1 MSLTSSFYQALQW
14 SDTAFPSGRYTL
26 SHGLEGLVAEGIV
39 GKRDEAA
46 LATVTEDMLRYS
58 FAPVDLAAHFR
69 TWEQD
74 SVAGIMRIDAMVH
87 AARPTFSQR
96 RGSVRVGKQMLF
108 MARELGLDDDTLRA
122 YSKAVSSPDASSRLA
137 YGHSPVVMALIH
149 RSAGL
154 DSDEAAQAEA
164 FGFVSAVASAAVRLQ
179 VADFVGAQR
188 LIRQLAPVVTEVVET
203 SRTIGTDDIGACTPL
218 LDIASARHETAAARL
233 FIT

>member
-1 MSLTSSFYQALQW
+1 MNLSFYQALQW

-26 SHGLEGLVAEGIV
+26 SHGLEGLVTEGIV
-39 GKRDEAA
+39 GKRDETA
-46 LATVTEDMLRYS
+46 LATIAEDMLRYS

-74 SVAGIMRIDAMVH
+74 SLASTMRIDAMVH
-87 AARPTFSQR
+87 AARPAFSQR
-96 RGSVRVGKQMLF
+96 RGSVRVGKQMLL
-108 MARELGLDDDTLRA
+108 MARELGLDDDALRA
-122 YSKAVSSPDASSRLA
+122 YSKAVTSRDVTNHMA
-137 YGHSPVVMALIH
+137 RGHSPVVMALIH
-149 RSAGL
+149 RAAGL
-154 DSDEAAQAEA
+154 TPEEAAQAEA

-188 LIRQLAPVVTEVVET
+188 LIGQLAPVVTEVIEASQAIAV
-203 SRTIGTDDIGACTPL
+203 DDIGACTPV

>member
-1 MSLTSSFYQALQW
+1 MTSSLYRALQW

-39 GKRDEAA
+39 GKRDEEA
-46 LATVTEDMLRYS
+46 LANVAEDMLRYS

-74 SVAGIMRIDAMVH
+74 SLAGIVRVDAIVH
-87 AARPTFSQR
+87 AARPTYSQR

-108 MARELGLDDDTLRA
+108 MARHLGLDDKPLFS
-122 YSKAVSSPDASSRLA
+122 YSKAVSSRDAA
-137 YGHSPVVMALIH
+137 DHMAHGHSPVVMALIH
-149 RSAGL
+149 RAAGL
-154 DSDEAAQAEA
+154 TSDQAAQVEA

-188 LIRQLAPVVTEVVET
+188 LIGQLAPVVTQVIED
-203 SRTIGTDDIGACTPL
+203 SRTVAIDDIGSCTPL
-218 LDIASARHETAAARL
+218 LDIASARHETAEARL